1 MKALLILLFCVSSYA
16 TIAQQKPVRIV
27 FDITSKDTL
36 THQAVLRHVTGMA
49 KSYPDSQFEVVIYGG
64 ALPMVL
70 KEKSSVGAGIQQLA
84 GNKQISFK
92 VCEQTMKRYGA
103 EKSQLVP
110 GVVTVADG
118 ILEIVNRQSEGWGYI
133 KEAHN

>member
-1 MKALLILLFCVSSYA
+1 MKSLFILFLCFCAHV
-16 TIAQQKPVRIV
+16 ILAQQKPVRIV

-36 THQAVLRHVTGMA
+36 THQAVVRHVTGMA
-49 KSYPDSQFEVVIYGG
+49 KSYPESQFEVVIYGG

-70 KEKSSVGAGIQQLA
+70 KDKSAVRAGILQLA
-84 GNKQISFK
+84 ENKQVSFK

-103 EKSQLVP
+103 DKSQLLP
-110 GVVTVADG
+110 GVITLADG
-118 ILEIVNRQSEGWGYI
+118 ILEIVTRQSEGWGYI